1 MIKRVGGGV
10 AVLLWAAQSWA
21 GDVAVSDASVRATAP
36 GQDSAAVSLVITTPK
51 DARLVGV
58 SSPAATRGEIHVMK
72 HENGM
77 MTMQEVDALALPAK
91 QEVRLGHG
99 SHIMLVGLKQP
110 LKAGSSVPLTLTIE
124 YADKR
129 RETIEVKAEVT
140 PLTAGHHEMHDM
152 HDMGTMH

>member
-1 MIKRVGGGV
+1 MIKR
-10 AVLLWAAQSWA
+10 AVLGIAVLFWAVGSWAA
-21 GDVAVSDASVRATAP
+21 DVAVSGASVRATVP
-36 GQDSAAVSLVITTPK
+36 GQDSAAVSVLIVSQK
-51 DARLVGV
+51 DARLVAV
-58 SSPAATRGEIHVMK
+58 SSPAAARGEIHIMK

-77 MTMQEVDALALPAK
+77 MTMQEVDSLALPAK

-110 LKAGSSVPLTLTIE
+110 LKAGSSVPLTLTVE

-140 PLTAGHHEMHDM
+140 PVTADHHDMHDM